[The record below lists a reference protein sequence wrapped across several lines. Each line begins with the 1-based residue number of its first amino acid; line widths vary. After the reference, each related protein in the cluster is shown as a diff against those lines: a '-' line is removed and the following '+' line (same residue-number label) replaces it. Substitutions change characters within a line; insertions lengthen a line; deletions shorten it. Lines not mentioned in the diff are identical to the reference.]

1 VNTEIKFSDRVNP
14 GDLIAIGDI
23 HGRYDLFSQ
32 VVRWLR
38 GSGARVILLGDLIDR
53 GGQDIEVLDAVSS
66 LLKDPG
72 SEGLE
77 AFYALKGNHEQM
89 FVNAAITENHCDM
102 MLWLQNGGNLDQF
115 EEMVS
120 GHLDWL
126 KELPVFMQVA
136 DTIFVHAGL
145 VPGED
150 PKVTLDKGDSD
161 VLVWMRNPFLK
172 KGPKF
177 HKWTDSVK
185 RVVHGHTITSKL
197 PTFGPGGRVN
207 LDTGSFMTGIITAYN
222 LTQETFHQ
230 IKGKPNPAYGT
241 I

>member
-1 VNTEIKFSDRVNP
+1 MNTEIQFSEKINP

-32 VVRWLR
+32 VVHWLR

-53 GGQDIEVLDAVSS
+53 GGQDMEVLDAVSS
-66 LLKDPG
+66 LLKDPE
-72 SEGLE
+72 SEGLG
-77 AFYALKGNHEQM
+77 AFYALRGNHEQM

-115 EEMVS
+115 EDMVEN
-120 GHLDWL
+120 HLGWL

-172 KGPKF
+172 KGPKL